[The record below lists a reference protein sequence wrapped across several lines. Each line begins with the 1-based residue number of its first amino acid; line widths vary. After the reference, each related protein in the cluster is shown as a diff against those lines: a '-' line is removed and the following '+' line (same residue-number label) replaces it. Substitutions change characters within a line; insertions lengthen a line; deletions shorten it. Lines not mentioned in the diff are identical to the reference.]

1 MKLHLLQRVRAM
13 GILRMG
19 IGRRRGISFLGVGDG
34 NVARRKEMEEWDKN
48 EEEKR
53 KHG

>member
-1 MKLHLLQRVRAM
+1 M
-13 GILRMG
+13 GISRTAV
-19 IGRRRGISFLGVGDG
+19 GRRRGVPFLGIEDG